1 MKHCPAA
8 DCPFALR
15 HKRAAEY
22 TDDAVRC
29 SDCSA
34 ALAEG
39 PAPPPVVGTRQK
51 TTRRPPWR
59 RLAVTLAVPAAMWG
73 AQQISLPGV
82 DFDPSMMRYFRDVPR
97 SLASILSMGIV
108 PFLSAAVLVELAA
121 LIVPGWRSMRIDPD
135 GRRRLGRASLIVGV
149 VIAAIHAFLIARQLE
164 YLAREPGL
172 AFRTT
177 CALTLVAASC
187 VLVLLAWLVDRHGLG
202 NGFSIVIACALGP
215 SLWDLGRAVVYGLY
229 GETMTPL
236 ALVLLLG
243 TLGFLVVATIMVLDA
258 HRGWL
263 AFLRGP
269 GPRRPALRLPAS
281 GTAPL
286 ELAATLL
293 LLPATIASYTGF
305 ASGLAMKIVP
315 GTRLYLF
322 AELAILV
329 AGTALFA
336 WLFNRGA
343 EPTLRAQLPSAWLR
357 SALYL
362 ALLVLG
368 MAFLTHTVHVAVPL
382 GSILLAVGTA
392 VALDLVREWRAF
404 GEHPD
409 LVAVWPLHRI
419 YTLDA
424 ALLTLERANI
434 YVHPR
439 GAHHRTLLQF
449 FGPYVPI
456 TLMVPAANAD
466 SATRILSS
474 WASAG

>member
-29 SDCSA
+29 SDCGA
-34 ALAEG
+34 ALADG
-39 PAPPPVVGTRQK
+39 PAPPPVVRAKERVQ
-51 TTRRPPWR
+51 RRPPWR
-59 RLAVTLAVPAAMWG
+59 RLAITIAVPAAMWA
-73 AQQISLPGV
+73 AQQITLPGI
-82 DFDPSMMRYFRDVPR
+82 DLDQPYRYLRDVPR
-97 SLASILSMGIV
+97 SLASIFSVGIV
-108 PFLSAAVLVELAA
+108 PFLSAAVLIELVA
-121 LIVPGWRSMRIDPD
+121 LIVPPWRAMRIDPD
-135 GRRRLGRASLIVGV
+135 GRRKLGRASLIAGV
-149 VIAAIHAFLIARQLE
+149 LLAAVQSFLLARQLE
-164 YLAREPGL
+164 YFAREPGM
-172 AFRTT
+172 AFRAT
-177 CALTLVAASC
+177 CALTLIAASC
-187 VLVLLAWLVDRHGLG
+187 ALVLLAWLVDRHGLG
-202 NGFSIVIACALGP
+202 AGFSVVIAAALVP
-215 SLWDLGRAVVYGLY
+215 VLWDLGRTAVYGVY
-229 GETMTPL
+229 GEVLTPL
-236 ALVLLLG
+236 TLVLLAG

-286 ELAATLL
+286 ELATILL
-293 LLPATIASYTGF
+293 LLPATVASWTGLG
-305 ASGLAMKIVP
+305 ADLAMKIVP
-315 GTRLYLF
+315 GTRGYLF
-322 AELAILV
+322 TQLALV
-329 AGTALFA
+329 VGGTALFA

-343 EPTLRAQLPSAWLR
+343 EPQLRAQLPSAWLR

-382 GSILLAVGTA
+382 GAVLLAVGTA
-392 VALDLVREWRAF
+392 VGMDLRREWRAF

-409 LVAVWPLHRI
+409 LVGVWPIHRI

-424 ALLTLERANI
+424 ATLALERANI
-434 YVHPR
+434 FVHPR

-456 TLMVPAANAD
+456 TLMVPAAHAD
-466 SATRILSS
+466 EAKRILST
-474 WASAG
+474 

>member
-1 MKHCPAA
+1 VKYCPAA
-8 DCPFALR
+8 NCPFALR

-29 SDCSA
+29 SDCNT
-34 ALAEG
+34 ALADG
-39 PAPPPVVGTRQK
+39 PAPPRVVRAREK
-51 TTRRPPWR
+51 TTRRAPWR
-59 RLAVTLAVPAAMWG
+59 RLLVTLAVPAAMWG
-73 AQQISLPGV
+73 VQQISLPGI
-82 DFDPSMMRYFRDVPR
+82 DFDQSMMRYFRDVPR
-97 SLASILSMGIV
+97 SLASILSLGIV

-121 LIVPGWRSMRIDPD
+121 LIVPGWRTMRIDPD
-135 GRRRLGRASLIVGV
+135 DRRRLGRATMIVGV
-149 VIAAIHAFLIARQLE
+149 LLAAIQAFLIARQLE

-177 CALTLVAASC
+177 CAITLVAASC

-202 NGFSIVIACALGP
+202 NGFSIVIVAALGP
-215 SLWDLGRAVVYGLY
+215 SLWDLGRALVYGVY
-229 GETMTPL
+229 GETL
-236 ALVLLLG
+236 APVAIVLLVG

-269 GPRRPALRLPAS
+269 GPKRPALRLPAS

-286 ELAATLL
+286 ELAATIL
-293 LLPATIASYTGF
+293 LLPATLASYTGF
-305 ASGLAMKIVP
+305 GADVAMKIVP
-315 GTRLYLF
+315 GTRVYLF
-322 AELAILV
+322 AELALLV

-343 EPTLRAQLPSAWLR
+343 EPALRAQLPSAWLR
-357 SALYL
+357 STLYL

-368 MAFLTHTVHVAVPL
+368 MAFLTHSVHIAVPL
-382 GSILLAVGTA
+382 GAILLAVGTA

-409 LVAVWPLHRI
+409 LVAVWPIHRI
-419 YTLDA
+419 YTLDS
-424 ALLTLERANI
+424 ALATLERASI

-456 TLMVPAANAD
+456 TLMVPAPSAD
-466 SATRILSS
+466 EARRVLSS
-474 WASAG
+474 WAQAA